1 MLQKTVRS
9 EHFVPVPAVSDAM
22 NKGEDEGVSQSPSEV
37 FASRNDEE
45 AEYFQAFE
53 QYLKQRNYSN
63 YTQRDYLQSVTE
75 WYRFV
80 RGHRQAIE
88 DMRNLNVFL
97 QQRAVGKRTL
107 NHDLSALRTFFRFL
121 EQRNNIPMPRELK
134 EISPKFEAKLPTFF
148 TVDQIEKLLQTPD
161 ALFAA
166 GHLSE
171 FLWRRD
177 KALLELL
184 YGSGI
189 RIGEL
194 TGLRCEHVQWDRQ
207 LIRVLG
213 KGRKER
219 IVPFGKPALE
229 ALQALHRY
237 IQTPFLIPNQA
248 GRALSAR
255 SAQLTMKKYLEA
267 AQLPLNMTPHSC
279 RHSYATH
286 LLQNGADLRV
296 VQELL
301 GHASLSTTQKYTHMN
316 IRFLQNI
323 YHKAHPQS

>member
-148 TVDQIEKLLQTPD
+148 TVEQIEKLLQTPD

>member
-1 MLQKTVRS
+1 MSKADNEGGS
-9 EHFVPVPAVSDAM
+9 ESSAEAGALV
-22 NKGEDEGVSQSPSEV
+22 
-37 FASRNDEE
+37 NDVEF
-45 AEYFQAFE
+45 EYLKAFE
-53 QYLKQRNYSN
+53 QYLKQRNYSD

-80 RGHRQAIE
+80 RGRRQAIE
-88 DMRNLNVFL
+88 NMRNLNVFL
-97 QQRAVGKRTL
+97 QQRGVGKRTL

-148 TVDQIEKLLQTPD
+148 TVEQIEKLLQTPD
-161 ALFAA
+161 DMFAA
-166 GHLSE
+166 GRLSE

-237 IQTPFLIPNQA
+237 VQTPFLIPNQA
-248 GRALSAR
+248 GRALTAR
-255 SAQLTMKKYLEA
+255 SAESTMKKYLEA
-267 AQLPLNMTPHSC
+267 AGLPLNMTPHSC

-301 GHASLSTTQKYTHMN
+301 GHASLSTTQKYTHVN

>member
-1 MLQKTVRS
+1 MSK
-9 EHFVPVPAVSDAM
+9 A
-22 NKGEDEGVSQSPSEV
+22 EDEDASKNPSGTVSSH
-37 FASRNDEE
+37 NDAE
-45 AEYFQAFE
+45 AEYLRAFE

-63 YTQRDYLQSVTE
+63 YTQRDYLQSVSK

-148 TVDQIEKLLQTPD
+148 TVEQIEKLLQTPD
-161 ALFAA
+161 DMFAA
-166 GHLSE
+166 GRLSE

-194 TGLRCEHVQWDRQ
+194 AGLRCEHVQWDRQ

-229 ALQALHRY
+229 ALQSLHHY
-237 IQTPFLIPNQA
+237 IQTPFLIPNKA
-248 GRALSAR
+248 GRVLSAR
-255 SAQLTMKKYLEA
+255 SAELVMKKYLEA

-301 GHASLSTTQKYTHMN
+301 GHASLSTTQKYTHVN
-316 IRFLQNI
+316 IRFLQNT
-323 YHKAHPQS
+323 YHKAHPQG

>member
-1 MLQKTVRS
+1 MSKADNEGGLESSAEAGALVNDVES
-9 EHFVPVPAVSDAM
+9 EYL
-22 NKGEDEGVSQSPSEV
+22 
-37 FASRNDEE
+37 R
-45 AEYFQAFE
+45 AFE
-53 QYLKQRNYSN
+53 QYLKQRNYSD

-75 WYRFV
+75 WYRFI
-80 RGHRQAIE
+80 RGRGQAIE

-121 EQRNNIPMPRELK
+121 EQRNNVPMPRELK
-134 EISPKFEAKLPTFF
+134 EISPKFEEKLPTFF
-148 TVDQIEKLLQTPD
+148 TVEQIEKLLQTPD
-161 ALFAA
+161 ELFAA
-166 GHLSE
+166 GRLSE

-184 YGSGI
+184 YASGV
-189 RIGEL
+189 RVGEL
-194 TGLRCEHVQWDRQ
+194 VALRCEHVCWDEK
-207 LIRVLG
+207 LIRVFG

-219 IVPFGKPALE
+219 IVPFGNPALE
-229 ALQALHRY
+229 ALQALHLY
-237 IQTPFLIPNQA
+237 IQTPILIPNRL
-248 GRALSAR
+248 GKALTAR
-255 SAQLTMKKYLEA
+255 SVELILKKYLEA

-301 GHASLSTTQKYTHMN
+301 GHASLSTTQKYTHVN

>member
-1 MLQKTVRS
+1 
-9 EHFVPVPAVSDAM
+9 M
-22 NKGEDEGVSQSPSEV
+22 NKAGDEDASKNSSEA
-37 FASRNDEE
+37 FTFRNN
-45 AEYFQAFE
+45 AESEYLRAFE

-148 TVDQIEKLLQTPD
+148 TVEQIKKLLQTPD
-161 ALFAA
+161 AMFEA
-166 GHLSE
+166 GRLSE

-237 IQTPFLIPNQA
+237 VQTPFLIPNKA
-248 GRALSAR
+248 GRALTAR

-301 GHASLSTTQKYTHMN
+301 GHASLSTTQKYTHVN

-323 YHKAHPQS
+323 YHKAHPQG

>member
-1 MLQKTVRS
+1 
-9 EHFVPVPAVSDAM
+9 M
-22 NKGEDEGVSQSPSEV
+22 NKSQDEGNSESPSEAFV
-37 FASRNDEE
+37 SRNDAE
-45 AEYFQAFE
+45 AEYLKAFE

-63 YTQRDYLQSVTE
+63 YTRRDYLQSVTE
-75 WYRFV
+75 WYHFIRE
-80 RGHRQAIE
+80 RRQAIE

-121 EQRNNIPMPRELK
+121 EQHNHVPMPRELK

-148 TVDQIEKLLQTPD
+148 TVEQIEKLLQTPD
-161 ALFAA
+161 TLFAA
-166 GHLSE
+166 GRLSE

-194 TGLRCEHVQWDRQ
+194 TGLRCEHVQWERQ

-219 IVPFGKPALE
+219 IVPFGRPALE
-229 ALQALHRY
+229 ALQSLHRY

-255 SAQLTMKKYLEA
+255 SAESTMKKYLEA

-301 GHASLSTTQKYTHMN
+301 GHASLSTTQKYTHVN
-316 IRFLQNI
+316 IRFFLNI

>member
-1 MLQKTVRS
+1 
-9 EHFVPVPAVSDAM
+9 M
-22 NKGEDEGVSQSPSEV
+22 NKAESEGISQNPSE
-37 FASRNDEE
+37 AGAPANN
-45 AEYFQAFE
+45 AEVKYLRAFE
-53 QYLKQRNYSN
+53 QYLKQRNYSD
-63 YTQRDYLQSVTE
+63 YTQRDYLQSVIE
-75 WYRFV
+75 WYRFI
-80 RGHRQAIE
+80 RERRQAIE

-121 EQRNNIPMPRELK
+121 EQRDHIPMPRELK

-148 TVDQIEKLLQTPD
+148 TVEQIEKLLQTPD
-161 ALFAA
+161 DMFAA

-194 TGLRCEHVQWDRQ
+194 TRLRCEHVQWDRQ

-237 IQTPFLIPNQA
+237 VQTPFLIPNQA
-248 GRALSAR
+248 GQALTAR

-267 AQLPLNMTPHSC
+267 ARLPLNMTPHSC

-301 GHASLSTTQKYTHMN
+301 GHASLSTTQKYTHVN